1 VRFRGWTGH
10 ASLTKEISRRFNRD
24 LIAGLGMALILF
36 AGLTRTPRP
45 EAYRRPARTDGGA
58 GAAVVSRKR
67 KICTGSGEGEARGKG
82 KGKGKGEGK
91 GKGTGPDPVPDS
103 DVEVR
108 RSGRTVHHHHHH
120 THPQRPPGL
129 ALAPALRPCALA
141 AV

>member
-108 RSGRTVHHHHHH
+108 RLTFVAN
-120 THPQRPPGL
+120 TT
-129 ALAPALRPCALA
+129 
-141 AV
+141 